1 MQMKIAP
8 SILSADMSAFAS
20 EVKRIEEAGADW
32 VHIDI
37 MDGHYVPNLTF
48 GAPIVAALRPKSKL
62 FFDCHLMVSRPEDY
76 VDSLAEAGA
85 DQMTVHANASQ
96 HLHALIQKIHGQDMK
111 AAVALNP
118 ADPVSLVEPVLGQ
131 VDMVL
136 VMTVNPGFGG
146 QAFLP
151 EVTDKISQLA
161 QIRDER
167 GLDFLIQ
174 VDGGITDQ
182 TIKTCYDKG
191 ADVFV
196 AGSYVYG
203 QEDVKKAILSLRE
216 AVI

>member
-1 MQMKIAP
+1 MKIAP

-96 HLHALIQKIHGQDMK
+96 HLHALIQKIQGQDMK